1 MTNTNTITISTVDDY
16 IHDEY
21 TVDTI
26 DISSSLTSD
35 YSIDWDYIEITD
47 TKRTSL
53 RDSGTIPLDIWA
65 KMYNNNKLE
74 DD

>member
-26 DISSSLTSD
+26 DISSSD
-35 YSIDWDYIEITD
+35 IYDINIDWDDIEITD

>member
-26 DISSSLTSD
+26 DISISD
-35 YSIDWDYIEITD
+35 IYDINIDI
-47 TKRTSL
+47 
-53 RDSGTIPLDIWA
+53 
-65 KMYNNNKLE
+65 
-74 DD
+74 